1 MQHEGGPG
9 GRDTDHQRH
18 STRQPGIEHSIR
30 PGTAV
35 APTVLIADMYD
46 GGLFVKGWRK
56 GPNAYLTSSD
66 AISLRRE
73 LAAAFGTP
81 DLTLPGGPG
90 ETL

>member
-1 MQHEGGPG
+1 MQHEVGSG

-35 APTVLIADMYD
+35 PPTVLIADMYD
-46 GGLFVKGWRK
+46 GGLFLQGWRE
-56 GPNAYLTSSD
+56 GPNTYLTSSD

-81 DLTLPGGPG
+81 ELTLPGDPG

>member
-1 MQHEGGPG
+1 MQHQGGPG
-9 GRDTDHQRH
+9 DRDTNHQRY
-18 STRQPGIEHSIR
+18 STRQPGIDPSIR

-35 APTVLIADMYD
+35 PPTVLIADMYG
-46 GGLFVKGWRK
+46 GGLFLQGWRE

-81 DLTLPGGPG
+81 ELTLPGDPG